1 MKKRIISIVV
11 ALCIISTCF
20 ITVHYSVAATTTEK
34 TTSGAMVNGITN
46 SNDNAT
52 ILQCWNWSYANLKKE
67 IPKVASQG
75 FSVVQISPPNEIKEG
90 TKGHTVVEGNDDKN
104 GWWMFYQPAG
114 FQINE
119 STDNALGTKE
129 ELIDMVEEA
138 HKYGV
143 RVIADA
149 VINHMGTCNNE
160 SSITSTNPMDHL
172 TPKAADF
179 EEEIVTNKLF
189 HSPWK
194 NMQYL
199 EDPNKYSRYDST
211 YDLTRNCTSRL
222 PDLKTEDSRVQKA
235 IYDYLEELVDAGIDG
250 FRFDAAKHIE
260 TPTDIDSLKSTF
272 WTNTLNK
279 VKTYAKSTYK
289 KDLLAYGEILNTCGV
304 GRPWSTYCSLMKVT
318 DSSLFWQ
325 LSDAINNRNAAIP
338 QNIQMS
344 GATKAQA
351 VLWDESHDTYMDANT
366 SGFTL
371 EKRNKLWAIT
381 AGRDGITSMYFARPT
396 TTVVSNKASLKNGLK
411 SIKMGEAK
419 ETDWATSKA
428 VAGINKL
435 NNIYADKGEY
445 ISNSSGVTVIER
457 GTNESNGGVL
467 LVNMQGTSKSVSINL
482 QKKKVP
488 NGTYK
493 DAVGGGSFTV
503 SNGKISGSIGS
514 TGIAVIY
521 PASMEPTQA
530 PTEPPT
536 TVAPTT
542 EEPTTEPTTA
552 EPTTE
557 ASKYEIGDVNRD
569 GAITI
574 KDATLIQ
581 KYLVQLETLDDEQLK
596 LADTNSDNSVSIK
609 DATRIQYIIAG
620 IQIG

>member
-1 MKKRIISIVV
+1 MKKRIIAVV
-11 ALCIISTCF
+11 VSLCILSTCF
-20 ITVHYSVAATTTEK
+20 IALQYTASAATTEK
-34 TTSGAMVNGITN
+34 HEAGTLVNGITN

-52 ILQCWNWSYANLKKE
+52 ILQCWNWSYTNLKNK
-67 IPKVASQG
+67 IPKIAEQG

-90 TKGHTVVEGNDDKN
+90 TVGHKVTGEKTN

-172 TPKAADF
+172 TPKAAEF
-179 EEEIVTNKLF
+179 EEEIVKNKLF

-199 EDPNKYSRYDST
+199 EDASKYSRYDST

-260 TPTDIDSLKSTF
+260 TPTDIDSLKSSF

-279 VKTYAKSTYK
+279 VKTYAKNTYK

-351 VLWDESHDTYMDANT
+351 VIWDESHDTYMDANT

-411 SIKMGEAK
+411 SIKMGDAK

-445 ISNSSGVTVIER
+445 ISNSNGVTVIER

-467 LVNMQGTSKSVSINL
+467 LVNMQGTTKSVNITL

-503 SNGKISGSIGS
+503 SSGKISGSIGG

-521 PASMEPTQA
+521 PESMEPTNP

-542 EEPTTEPTTA
+542 VEPTTVEPTTEG
-552 EPTTE
+552 
-557 ASKYEIGDVNRD
+557 SKYEIGDVDRNE
-569 GAITI
+569 AVNI
-574 KDATLIQ
+574 KDATMIQ
-581 KYLVQLETLDDEQLK
+581 KYLVLLVNLDDEQLK
-596 LADTNSDNSVSIK
+596 LADVNDDKSVSIK
-609 DATRIQYIIAG
+609 DATRIQYIVAG
-620 IQIG
+620 IQVN